1 LISKIIFF
9 TISLKVNRKPI
20 YQRSVFLK
28 KIAIALIICFA
39 LIAAPSPFLYA
50 NAGNGSF
57 AHYSGWQN
65 LTEKEKLCFVLGY
78 GYGAQ
83 NISVSLTP
91 PLNFVRQIDLF
102 FENGDFQIFPVEDLF
117 RASNWLFLGYPEE
130 KINTY
135 LQLKATA
142 ISGQK
147 ISIEEL
153 HLMETLEKEAED
165 LEKEITEKLENANN

>member
-1 LISKIIFF
+1 M
-9 TISLKVNRKPI
+9 
-20 YQRSVFLK
+20 K
-28 KIAIALIICFA
+28 KISIVLIMCLA
-39 LIAAPSPFLYA
+39 LIAASSPFLYA
-50 NAGNGSF
+50 NTGKGSF

-83 NISVSLTP
+83 NISLSLTP

-117 RASNWLFLGYPEE
+117 RVSNWLFLGYPEE
-130 KINTY
+130 KIKTY

-147 ISIEEL
+147 ITIEEL
-153 HLMETLEKEAED
+153 HRMETLQKEAEE
-165 LEKEITEKLENANN
+165 LEKEITEKLENADN